1 MGLSVPSDRWN
12 KGKQRIKILQSIHRN
27 ERMDY
32 EVLNKRLD
40 TQEDLIHSIIHEL
53 TLDLGK
59 APTWLEFKEGW
70 NRKMKGKQR
79 ASSKHLTFNQWV
91 KEFIEDAHNRL
102 NGKGKKISHRTIQKY
117 KTVHDQFCQYAIKHV
132 GHQISFENWNR
143 ELLDGYK
150 RFRAKQGISINT
162 IAKDVK
168 VIKMWLKESYTTNL
182 HDNRAHMEAY
192 FSPKQV
198 KTLKVHLT
206 LEDLALLEAVK
217 LPSKGKFGQTSTL
230 R

>member
-91 KEFIEDAHNRL
+91 KEFINNAHNRL
-102 NGKGKKISHRTIQKY
+102 NGKGKRPGKADSASKKI
-117 KTVHDQFCQYAIKHV
+117 
-132 GHQISFENWNR
+132 
-143 ELLDGYK
+143 
-150 RFRAKQGISINT
+150 
-162 IAKDVK
+162 
-168 VIKMWLKESYTTNL
+168 
-182 HDNRAHMEAY
+182 
-192 FSPKQV
+192 
-198 KTLKVHLT
+198 
-206 LEDLALLEAVK
+206 
-217 LPSKGKFGQTSTL
+217 
-230 R
+230 